1 MPSLCFERRSGS
13 RPRLC
18 ALMSY
23 TQRLSLAG
31 EAVCRLRRGCSDRRA
46 VSLRWAEALCVAEME
61 TGISDEVVLEGAMQT
76 GSILVTQDK
85 EFGEPV
91 FRQGL
96 ATHGVILIRLSGLA
110 AEEKA
115 KVVSVVLATRRAQ
128 ISGAFTVLS
137 PASARIRRF

>member
-1 MPSLCFERRSGS
+1 VKLLADEGVDAPIVERFRSDEHEV
-13 RPRLC
+13 L
-18 ALMSY
+18 Y
-23 TQRLSLAG
+23 
-31 EAVCRLRRGCSDRRA
+31 
-46 VSLRWAEALCVAEME
+46 VAEVE
-61 TGISDEVVLEGAMQT
+61 PGISDEIVLERAMQT

>member
-1 MPSLCFERRSGS
+1 MRLFADEGVDALIVERFRSDGHEV
-13 RPRLC
+13 L
-18 ALMSY
+18 Y
-23 TQRLSLAG
+23 
-31 EAVCRLRRGCSDRRA
+31 
-46 VSLRWAEALCVAEME
+46 VAEVE
-61 TGISDEVVLEGAMQT
+61 PGISDEIVLEGAMQT

-85 EFGEPV
+85 DFGELV

>member
-1 MPSLCFERRSGS
+1 MKVDAWIVERFRSDGHEV
-13 RPRLC
+13 L
-18 ALMSY
+18 Y
-23 TQRLSLAG
+23 
-31 EAVCRLRRGCSDRRA
+31 
-46 VSLRWAEALCVAEME
+46 VAEVE
-61 TGISDEVVLEGAMQT
+61 PGISDEIVLERAMQT

-128 ISGAFTVLS
+128 MAGASPFS
-137 PASARIRRF
+137 RPQAPASAASEAASRGITSSPSTAESS